1 MPKKPRVRILMDSQH
16 VKGSETILKSARQ
29 YFSQI
34 FWSLWREIGSKN
46 SILVVTEI
54 LRHFVNILRP
64 DDKYFLSV
72 KASV

>member
-54 LRHFVNILRP
+54 LIHFVNILRP
-64 DDKYFLSV
+64 DDKYSLSV